1 MLGQLPLPFRII
13 KYFQLALYAQFTLM
27 KKLLLYIDGLNR
39 IYRLVISF
47 LAGIIVFFCMYNHHP
62 FAITFMI
69 SWITFAATTLFIT
82 WSTILYFHPQEI
94 SAVANEQDTTRL
106 VMFLF
111 VVGAAFISLFAIILL
126 LQTSPGG
133 KGINKHIFLSATSVF
148 FSWVLIHTVFTLRYA
163 HIYYTYP
170 VCGENETPKCD
181 GGLDFPGTPHPDFLD
196 FAYFSFVLGMTFQV
210 ADVNITG
217 RKIRRL
223 ALLHGFLSFVYNTII
238 VALSINIISGMIA
251 K

>member
-1 MLGQLPLPFRII
+1 
-13 KYFQLALYAQFTLM
+13 M
-27 KKLLLYIDGLNR
+27 KKLLSYIDSLNR
-39 IYRLVISF
+39 IYRLLIS
-47 LAGIIVFFCMYNHHP
+47 LVAAIIVFAFMYRHHTV
-62 FAITFMI
+62 AITFML

-94 SAVANEQDTTRL
+94 STVANEQDTTRL

-111 VVGAAFISLFAIILL
+111 VVGAAFISLFAIIFL
-126 LQTSPGG
+126 LQSSSNA
-133 KGINKHIFLSATSVF
+133 KGLDRHIFLSTASVF

-163 HIYYTYP
+163 HMFYTYSAM
-170 VCGENETPKCD
+170 CDDDKGACD
-181 GGLDFPGTPHPDFLD
+181 GGLEFPGTPLPDFLD

-223 ALLHGFLSFVYNTII
+223 ALLHGFLSFIYNTII